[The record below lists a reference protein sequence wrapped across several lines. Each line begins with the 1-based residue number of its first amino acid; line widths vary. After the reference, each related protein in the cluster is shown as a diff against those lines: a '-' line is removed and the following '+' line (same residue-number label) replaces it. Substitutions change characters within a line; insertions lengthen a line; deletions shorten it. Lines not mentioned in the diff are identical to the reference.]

1 MQKGIRLVR
10 PLERW
15 DGRTLL
21 LVEGVAIDGTV
32 REVDLAVGVL
42 LVGKGVLHPVDVVTL
57 RVVLTGVGTT
67 RLLAVGGS
75 NGSLS
80 TRSKNQP

>member
-15 DGRTLL
+15 DGRALL
-21 LVEGVAIDGTV
+21 LVEGVPVDGAV
-32 REVDLAVGVL
+32 REVDLAVRGL
-42 LVGKGVLHPVDVVTL
+42 LVGKGVLHPVVVVTL

-67 RLLAVGGS
+67 GLLAVGGS
-75 NGSLS
+75 NGSLG
-80 TRSKNQP
+80 TRSNH